1 LQAEDQRHFLP
12 PRVPKFEFADSIVK
26 SSDIAMEIAAQTP
39 GTGWIMK
46 KIQSNM
52 SFAAIA
58 EASRVF
64 PLRLPTHAMKS

>member
-1 LQAEDQRHFLP
+1 
-12 PRVPKFEFADSIVK
+12 
-26 SSDIAMEIAAQTP
+26 MEIAAQTP

-46 KIQSNM
+46 KVQSNM